1 MSMKVRFFMFF
12 LLVMTTVCLAADS
25 LSANEPV
32 ETICYGVEPVG
43 SSIYQ
48 DFGTV
53 DFQGKKLNLVVFKTD
68 VLGFKDT
75 EDIYSDLV
83 TGKPVHVERNV
94 AFWMNK
100 EYLVEEYSLKDFSVT
115 ISKFKDNKKTQEY
128 NFKGSAPL
136 DNAVIVPFSLR
147 KAPGLA
153 IGWTRKIVLPEEFI
167 VKLDNIEEV
176 SVPAGKFKAYHF
188 TSEPP
193 KFEVWISAD
202 SARLPV
208 KIRGLGGLGYTL
220 SMKKYA
226 IKDGGRKE

>member
-1 MSMKVRFFMFF
+1 MSMKVWFFMLC
-12 LLVMTTVCLAADS
+12 LLVMATTCLAVNS
-25 LSANEPV
+25 LSANEPK
-32 ETICYGVEPVG
+32 ETIYYGVEPIG
-43 SSIYQ
+43 SSVYQ

-75 EDIYSDLV
+75 ENIYSDLV
-83 TGKPVHVERNV
+83 AGKPVHVERNV

-100 EYLVEEYSLKDFSVT
+100 EYLVEEYSLKDFSVA
-115 ISKFKDNKKTQEY
+115 ISKFKDNKKVQEY

-147 KAPGLA
+147 NAPGLA
-153 IGWTRKIVLPEEFI
+153 IGWSRKIVLPEEFT
-167 VKLDNIEEV
+167 VRLDNIEEV
-176 SVPAGKFKAYHF
+176 SVPAGKFQAYHF
-188 TSEPP
+188 TSDPP

-208 KIRGLGGLGYTL
+208 KIKGLGGLGYTL
-220 SMKKYA
+220 LMKKYG